1 VQDIVLTMATFI
13 VYSGLLLA
21 LAVSA
26 SRSMAGLRAKEYVDE
41 FYTGGRGIGAFV
53 VAMVLAAGLCSA
65 GTFVGTPGL
74 AYKNGLTWVVLTN
87 WQNFMNLMVLGVLGK
102 KIGIIARRINAR
114 SFLDVFAARYEN
126 NRTVILLG
134 GLSMLVFLIPYS
146 TIQFVGGARMFEVM
160 TGVNYYIG
168 LLLMAVVVII
178 YTAFGGIR
186 GATLAAAI
194 QGAVMTVAAVLIFSF
209 SVAKMGGLEAGMKI
223 VQSIEPELLTARA
236 VGGIATPRY
245 LASFAVLFGL
255 AILGMPHAITPA
267 LIYKNS
273 RAMLRAVVIGAIAV
287 TIWTVLMATT
297 GTLAR
302 VADPN
307 LVVPDHATA
316 TMTMWG
322 LPPVIGGIVLAG
334 VTAAMQSTVAA
345 MLILLSG
352 SLLMDVYAKVIR
364 PDASFEKIS
373 SVTAPFTL
381 GLGMVALLL
390 ALSPPK
396 ALEWIVYF
404 AVAGLESSFFVPLL
418 AGLYWRRAN
427 VYGAIA
433 GMVGGLGAYIIIAG
447 YLKNLA
453 FGMHPVVMSLFV
465 SAVSYF
471 VVTLATPPPSE
482 KVLRLYWGKE
492 PVLLDLPCAACSN
505 NIQLDQPILRGLV
518 CARSINKKW

>member
-1 VQDIVLTMATFI
+1 MA
-13 VYSGLLLA
+13 
-21 LAVSA
+21 
-26 SRSMAGLRAKEYVDE
+26 
-41 FYTGGRGIGAFV
+41 
-53 VAMVLAAGLCSA
+53 
-65 GTFVGTPGL
+65 
-74 AYKNGLTWVVLTN
+74 VVLYSALTHKRKMCIRDSYYTDDDN
-87 WQNFMNLMVLGVLGK
+87 ALSKTFTVEVAGSSSDEYRLSPVSYTHLDVYKRQVMMGVMALPAMLKRGYDKRLATGCILAGGVLGP
-102 KIGIIARRINAR
+102 
-114 SFLDVFAARYEN
+114 
-126 NRTVILLG
+126 
-134 GLSMLVFLIPYS
+134 LIPPSISLVLYG
-146 TIQFVGGARMFEVM
+146 TIAKVSIGALFAGGMGAGILCSFPVSY
-160 TGVNYYIG
+160 THLNYYIG

-381 GLGMVALLL
+381 GLGMVAPVSYTHLKYGWTEATALDCALGTNPFGSALAAENAYRHTASTDDISAYPEPWSDELKVEIARYWQEAGIESTSIVIGTGSMGVLERLNTLLL
-390 ALSPPK
+390 LS
-396 ALEWIVYF
+396 LIH
-404 AVAGLESSFFVPLL
+404 
-418 AGLYWRRAN
+418 
-427 VYGAIA
+427 I
-433 GMVGGLGAYIIIAG
+433 
-447 YLKNLA
+447 
-453 FGMHPVVMSLFV
+453 
-465 SAVSYF
+465 
-471 VVTLATPPPSE
+471 
-482 KVLRLYWGKE
+482 
-492 PVLLDLPCAACSN
+492 
-505 NIQLDQPILRGLV
+505 
-518 CARSINKKW
+518 